1 MESMNALYSNAAY
14 LALNLD
20 AFDRASI
27 SLWITAAKSDYNVK
41 ALNYE

>member
-1 MESMNALYSNAAY
+1 MESMNALCSNTAY

-20 AFDRASI
+20 AFNRASM
-27 SLWITAAKSDYNVK
+27 SLCITAAKSDYNVK